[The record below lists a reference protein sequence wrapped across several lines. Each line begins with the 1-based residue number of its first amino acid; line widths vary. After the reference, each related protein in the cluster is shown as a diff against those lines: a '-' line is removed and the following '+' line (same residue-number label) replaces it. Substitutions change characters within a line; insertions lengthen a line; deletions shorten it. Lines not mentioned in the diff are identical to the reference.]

1 MAFDDNGDTS
11 TDDRPGMMGG
21 MTQRFDCS
29 DPAQRRAGI
38 DAAATAIRAGELIV
52 LPTDTVYGIAADAF
66 TPRAITGLLA
76 AKGRGRAMPVP
87 VLIADTDTLEGV
99 SANLSS
105 AARLLTR
112 ACWPGGLTV
121 IVEHPPSLA
130 WDLGDG
136 QGTVAVR
143 VPDDDLARDLLRE
156 TGPLGVS
163 SANRSGRQP
172 ARTAGEAMDELG
184 DVVKVILDDGPRGS
198 GQPSTIVDCT
208 SEPPRVL
215 RVGAVSESRLSYLV
229 PTIRTVLAVP
239 DPPDPSS
246 SPSHDPK
253 PSDSEELQQP

>member
-1 MAFDDNGDTS
+1 MIE
-11 TDDRPGMMGG
+11 
-21 MTQRFDCS
+21 RFDCS
-29 DPAQRRAGI
+29 DDAQRRKGI
-38 DAAATAIRAGELIV
+38 AAAATAIRAGKLVI

-87 VLIADTDTLEGV
+87 VLIADVDTLEGV
-99 SANLSS
+99 STNLGS

-130 WDLGDG
+130 WDLGDA

-163 SANRSGRQP
+163 SANRSGRPP
-172 ARTAGEAMDELG
+172 ARTADEAIEQLG
-184 DVVKVILDDGPRGS
+184 DVVAVVLDDGPRAE

-208 SEPPRVL
+208 VDPARVL
-215 RVGAVSESRLSYLV
+215 RVGAVPESRLLYLV
-229 PTIRTVLAVP
+229 PTLRTVTADSAVET
-239 DPPDPSS
+239 DPAPPTDPAA
-246 SPSHDPK
+246 PTP
-253 PSDSEELQQP
+253 EEPARP

>member
-1 MAFDDNGDTS
+1 
-11 TDDRPGMMGG
+11 

-29 DPAQRRAGI
+29 DDAQRRKGVA
-38 DAAATAIRAGELIV
+38 AAATAIRAGKLVI

-87 VLIADTDTLEGV
+87 VLIADVDTLEGV
-99 SANLSS
+99 STNLGS

-130 WDLGDG
+130 WDLGDAR
-136 QGTVAVR
+136 GTVAVR

-163 SANRSGRQP
+163 SANRSGRPP
-172 ARTAGEAMDELG
+172 ARTADEAIESLG
-184 DVVKVILDDGPRGS
+184 DVVAVVLDDGPRAQGE
-198 GQPSTIVDCT
+198 PSTIVDCT
-208 SEPPRVL
+208 ADPPRVL
-215 RVGAVSESRLSYLV
+215 RVGAVAESRLHYLV
-229 PTIRTVLAVP
+229 PTIRTVAAVDAAP
-239 DPPDPSS
+239 DPDPTAEPDRPPM
-246 SPSHDPK
+246 SP
-253 PSDSEELQQP
+253 EEQDNA

>member
-1 MAFDDNGDTS
+1 
-11 TDDRPGMMGG
+11 

-29 DPAQRRAGI
+29 DDAQRRAGI
-38 DAAATAIRAGELIV
+38 DAAASAIRAGELVI
-52 LPTDTVYGIAADAF
+52 LPTDTVYGVAADAF

-87 VLIADTDTLEGV
+87 VLIADADTLEGV
-99 SANLSS
+99 ATNVGSS
-105 AARLLTR
+105 ARLLTR

-163 SANRSGRQP
+163 SANRSGHPP
-172 ARTAGEAMDELG
+172 ARTADEAIEALG
-184 DVVKVILDDGPRGS
+184 DLVAVVLDDGPRIDGE
-198 GQPSTIVDCT
+198 PSTIVDCT
-208 SEPPRVL
+208 VDPPRVL
-215 RVGAVSESRLSYLV
+215 RIGAVSQSRLQYLV
-229 PTIRTVLAVP
+229 PTLRTVAAVP
-239 DPPDPSS
+239 EPLEPTSAQPRRRSAQPEPAPVQPS
-246 SPSHDPK
+246 P
-253 PSDSEELQQP
+253 EEQPHP

>member
-1 MAFDDNGDTS
+1 
-11 TDDRPGMMGG
+11 

-29 DPAQRRAGI
+29 VDAQRREGI
-38 DAAATAIRAGELIV
+38 AAAGTAIRAGKLVV
-52 LPTDTVYGIAADAF
+52 LPTDTVYGVAADAF

-87 VLIADTDTLEGV
+87 VLIADADTLEGV
-99 SANLSS
+99 ATNVGSS
-105 AARLLTR
+105 ARLLTR

-163 SANRSGRQP
+163 SANRSGHPP
-172 ARTAGEAMDELG
+172 ARTADEAIEALG
-184 DVVKVILDDGPRGS
+184 DLVAVVLDDGPRSDGE
-198 GQPSTIVDCT
+198 PSTIVDCT
-208 SEPPRVL
+208 VDPPRVL
-215 RVGAVSESRLSYLV
+215 RVGAVSQSRLQYLV
-229 PTIRTVLAVP
+229 PTLRTVTADP
-239 DPPDPSS
+239 DAPEPTSAQPPSTPAQPEPAPAQPS
-246 SPSHDPK
+246 P
-253 PSDSEELQQP
+253 EEQPHP

>member
-1 MAFDDNGDTS
+1 
-11 TDDRPGMMGG
+11 

-29 DPAQRRAGI
+29 DDTQRREGI
-38 DAAATAIRAGELIV
+38 AAAATAIRAGKLVI

-87 VLIADTDTLEGV
+87 VLIADVDTMEGV
-99 SANLSS
+99 SRNLGS

-163 SANRSGRQP
+163 SANRSGRPP
-172 ARTAGEAMDELG
+172 ARTADDAIEALG
-184 DVVKVILDDGPRGS
+184 DVVSVVLDDGPRPDGEA
-198 GQPSTIVDCT
+198 STIVDCT
-208 SEPPRVL
+208 CDPPRVL
-215 RVGAVSESRLSYLV
+215 RVGSVSESRLRYLV
-229 PTIRTVLAVP
+229 PTIRTVPTEAKSP
-239 DPPDPSS
+239 TEPEEPPQ
-246 SPSHDPK
+246 
-253 PSDSEELQQP
+253 L